1 MSAHSDADPGT
12 VPGRPARVSRRSV
25 LRGAAGAGLAGLAA
39 TGFAAAG
46 FAAAGFADTGG
57 AAAADAAAPA
67 RHAAEHAEP
76 VVVYLRDAGTG
87 ELEVF
92 AGTSQVRF
100 RDHAL
105 AARLLRAVQ

>member
-25 LRGAAGAGLAGLAA
+25 LRGAAGAGLAA
-39 TGFAAAG
+39 TG

>member
-25 LRGAAGAGLAGLAA
+25 LRGAAGAGLAA

>member
-39 TGFAAAG
+39 TG